1 MKLRP
6 FLVAALG
13 LGALAF
19 AADAATLYVRAKN
32 TKLLASPSP
41 TANAVATLQPGEP
54 VTWIAPDA
62 KDPRW
67 HRVQAGKKSGYVFQT
82 NLTTQKPNEEVRA
95 AARTGVKVQASGEAS
110 KGAAVKAL
118 GDGALSY
125 AEEQPELK
133 TVIDQLQKVD
143 EIANKVTPKQLAQH
157 TKASGLPVAVGGDR

>member
-1 MKLRP
+1 MKVRP
-6 FLVAALG
+6 LLLAALG

-41 TANAVATLQPGEP
+41 TANAVATLQPGDP

-67 HRVQAGKKSGYVFQT
+67 HRVQSGKKSGYVFQT
-82 NLTTQKPNEEVRA
+82 NLTSKKPTAEVHA
-95 AARTGVKVQASGEAS
+95 TTRTGVKALAGGEAS

-133 TVIDQLQKVD
+133 TVVDQLQKVD
-143 EIANKVTPKQLAQH
+143 EIANKVTAKQLAQH
-157 TKASGLPVAVGGDR
+157 TKTSGLPVAVGGDR